1 MLEAHPLW
9 SSLAEHAAPVFSK
22 WLGSGF
28 CALHRELIDSL
39 DRWWSEVEGM
49 PHTLIHNDC
58 NPRNLAF
65 RQPGGSL
72 RLCLYDWEL
81 ATTGLPQ
88 HDLAELLCFVLGPQ
102 FHLPDVFGYIE
113 RHRRGLERHSGH
125 AIDASVWRQ
134 GFRLSLNDLMINR
147 LPAYAMIH
155 RFQKQRF
162 LERVVR
168 TWMALKK
175 WAECV

>member
-1 MLEAHPLW
+1 MKEAHTLW
-9 SSLAEHAAPVFSK
+9 SSLAEHAGATFSQ
-22 WLGSGF
+22 WIGPGF
-28 CALHRELIDSL
+28 CALQRELIDSL
-39 DRWWSEVEGM
+39 DCWWSEVEAM

-65 RQPGGSL
+65 RQTAGTL

-88 HDLAELLCFVLGPQ
+88 HDLAELLCFVIGPQ
-102 FHLPDVFGYIE
+102 FHPPDVAGYIE
-113 RHRRGLERHSGH
+113 RHRKVLERHSGQ
-125 AIDASVWRQ
+125 AIDANVWRQ
-134 GFRLSLNDLMINR
+134 GFRLSLNDLMFNR

-168 TWMALKK
+168 TWRALK
-175 WAECV
+175 ECI